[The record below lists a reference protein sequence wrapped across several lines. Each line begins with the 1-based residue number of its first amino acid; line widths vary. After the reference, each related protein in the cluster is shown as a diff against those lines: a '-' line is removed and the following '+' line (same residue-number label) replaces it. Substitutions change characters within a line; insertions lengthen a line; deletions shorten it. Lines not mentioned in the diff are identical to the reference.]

1 MGRHDRDLK
10 LEQTWRQHLQRQQ
23 ASGQTARDYCRDH
36 DLAETAFHYWRRT
49 IADRDREAQRSTPVP
64 AFVPVAVVGPAAG
77 GSPIDIRLAGGHRVR
92 VRAGCDR
99 ELLAAVLGLLGAR
112 PC

>member
-1 MGRHDRDLK
+1 MAGHQRDLR
-10 LEQTWRQHLQRQQ
+10 LEQTWRHHCRRQQ
-23 ASGQTARDYCRDH
+23 ASGQTARAYCRQH

-49 IADRDREAQRSTPVP
+49 IAERDREVQRATAAPT
-64 AFVPVAVVGPAAG
+64 FVPVTVVGPSAAD
-77 GSPIDIRLAGGHRVR
+77 SPIDIRLAGGHRVR

-99 ELLAAVLGLLGAR
+99 ELLAAVLGLLGSR